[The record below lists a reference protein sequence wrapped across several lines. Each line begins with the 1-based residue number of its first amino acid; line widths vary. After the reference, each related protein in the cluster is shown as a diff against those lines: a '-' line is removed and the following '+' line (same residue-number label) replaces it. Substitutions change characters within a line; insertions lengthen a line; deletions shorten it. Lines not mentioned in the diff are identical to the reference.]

1 MSKAPN
7 PEDTGQ
13 NPANPRQRS
22 LRLVLGAGLFFFL
35 GVVVGWAFHA
45 ALVTDARLSSGSP
58 GTSSLDQQ
66 IVVLRKRIA
75 ESERDLELGHDA
87 APTRILLGDTYFD
100 LGSALAVSGDSSA
113 AMAAFERAIVHY
125 EKARSAGA
133 ASADVLTDLGTMY
146 FRVGRPREAIEAYE
160 RAIAADPAHLNA
172 WMNLGVV
179 RKEAFG
185 DTAGTRQ
192 AWERVLAIDGSG
204 PEAARVRSWLGST
217 RGE

>member
-1 MSKAPN
+1 MSGTPN
-7 PEDTGQ
+7 PADTGR
-13 NPANPRQRS
+13 NAASPGGCS
-22 LRLVLGAGLFFFL
+22 LRLVLGAALFFFL

-45 ALVTDARLSSGSP
+45 ALVTNARVSSGSP
-58 GTSSLDQQ
+58 GTSSLNQQ

-75 ESERDLELGHDA
+75 ESERDLELGHDT
-87 APTRILLGDTYFD
+87 APARILLGNTYFD

-113 AMAAFERAIVHY
+113 AKTAFQQAIVHY

-133 ASADVLTDLGTMY
+133 ATADVLTDLGTMY
-146 FRVGRPREAIEAYE
+146 FRVGRPHEAIEAYE
-160 RAIAADPAHLNA
+160 RAIAAEPGHLNA

-179 RKEAFG
+179 RKETFG
-185 DTAGTRQ
+185 DTAGARQ

-217 RGE
+217 GDK

>member
-1 MSKAPN
+1 MSGTPN
-7 PEDTGQ
+7 PADTGR
-13 NPANPRQRS
+13 NAASPRGCS
-22 LRLVLGAGLFFFL
+22 LRLVLGASLFFFL

-45 ALVTDARLSSGSP
+45 ALVTGARVSSGSP
-58 GTSSLDQQ
+58 GTSSLNQQ

-75 ESERDLELGHDA
+75 ESERDLELGHDT
-87 APTRILLGDTYFD
+87 APARILLGNTYFD
-100 LGSALAVSGDSSA
+100 LGSALTVSGDSSA
-113 AMAAFERAIVHY
+113 AKTAFQQAIVHY

-133 ASADVLTDLGTMY
+133 ATADVLTDLGTMY
-146 FRVGRPREAIEAYE
+146 FRVGRPHEAIEAYE
-160 RAIAADPAHLNA
+160 RAIAAEPGHLNA

-185 DTAGTRQ
+185 DTAGARQ

-217 RGE
+217 GGK

>member
-1 MSKAPN
+1 VSRIPN
-7 PEDTGQ
+7 PADNGQHLMNPTG
-13 NPANPRQRS
+13 RS

-45 ALVTDARLSSGSP
+45 ALVRDAGLSSRSP
-58 GTSSLDQQ
+58 GTSSLNQQ

-75 ESERDLELGHDA
+75 ESERDLALGHDA
-87 APTRILLGDTYFD
+87 APTRILLGNTYFD

-113 AMAAFERAIVHY
+113 AKASFERAIVHY
-125 EKARSAGA
+125 ENASSSGA
-133 ASADVLTDLGTMY
+133 ATADVLTDLGTMY
-146 FRVGRPREAIEAYE
+146 FRVGRPHEAIEAYE
-160 RAIAADPAHLNA
+160 RAIAADPGHLNA

-185 DTAGTRQ
+185 DTAGARQ
-192 AWERVLAIDGSG
+192 AWEKVLAIDGTG

-217 RGE
+217 GDE